1 MQIQIESQPYASV
14 EADALVTYV
23 FDRDDK
29 FDGVLADI
37 NVGMTGRLSA
47 LSASG
52 ELTGKSLELVLIH
65 FPQGLAAQRLLL
77 VGAGKPRKFHT
88 NDLRKIA
95 GTALRHL
102 KWRGAKKIA
111 FL

>member
-1 MQIQIESQPYASV
+1 MQIQIESQPYAAL

-37 NVGMTGRLSA
+37 NVGMSGRLSA
-47 LSASG
+47 LAASG
-52 ELTGKSLELVLIH
+52 ELTGKALELVLVH

-77 VGAGKPRKFHT
+77 VGVGKPKKFAAS
-88 NDLRKIA
+88 DLRKIA
-95 GTALRHL
+95 GTAL
-102 KWRGAKKIA
+102 
-111 FL
+111 